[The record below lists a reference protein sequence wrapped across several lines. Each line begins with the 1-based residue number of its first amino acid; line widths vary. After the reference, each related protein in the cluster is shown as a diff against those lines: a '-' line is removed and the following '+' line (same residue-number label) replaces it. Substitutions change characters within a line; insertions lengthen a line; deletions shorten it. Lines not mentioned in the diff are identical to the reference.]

1 MMWLYK
7 IAWKNLWRNRSR
19 TLITMSAI
27 FFAVILS
34 VLSSS
39 LKDGIFNNL
48 VKNVVSFYT
57 GYIQIHKEGYDQ
69 EQILDNGF
77 ISTDSLTA
85 RVQAVPNV
93 VGMSPRLESFA
104 LATSG
109 KITKGCMVIGIDP
122 EKEKSIIS
130 LDQKMVSG
138 HYIRA
143 ADNALLLGEGLA
155 RRLNLAVEDTL
166 ILIGQGYHGTT
177 AAGKYPVKGIVRFGS
192 TDLNDQTLFMPLLR
206 CQEFYN
212 APELLTSYVIS
223 LQQVSRLQQTVEPLR
238 KVLGPAYEVLSWDM
252 ILPEIKQHIEAD
264 SNNMKYVQGLLYLL
278 ICFGIFGTL
287 LMMMAER
294 QYELGMLLAIGMQK
308 SRLSIMLVLESILSV
323 LAGCMAG
330 ILFSIPLVYYFNR
343 HPIRMGGET
352 AKAYERFGFEAIFPT
367 STAPENFISQGLI
380 VLFTALILSMYPVVK
395 IIRLN
400 AVSAMKK

>member
-1 MMWLYK
+1 MWLYK

-57 GYIQIHKEGYDQ
+57 GYVQVHKEGYYD

-77 ISTDSLTA
+77 VSTAALTRQIRSA
-85 RVQAVPNV
+85 ANV
-93 VGMSPRLESFA
+93 SDLSPRLESFA

-109 KITKGCMVIGIDP
+109 KLTKGCMVIGIDP
-122 EKEKSIIS
+122 ERERSIIS
-130 LDQKMVSG
+130 LDQKIITGS
-138 HYIRA
+138 YITA
-143 ADNALLLGEGLA
+143 TDDAVIMGEGLA
-155 RRLNLAVEDTL
+155 RRLKLTVNDTVV
-166 ILIGQGYHGTT
+166 LIGQGYHGTT
-177 AAGKYPVKGIVRFGS
+177 AAGKYLLKGIVHFG
-192 TDLNDQTLFMPLLR
+192 TPDLNDQTLFMPLLR

-212 APELLTSYVIS
+212 AEGLLTSYVIS
-223 LQQVSRLQQTVEPLR
+223 LRQVSGLEETVSALQQEI
-238 KVLGPAYEVLSWDM
+238 GADYEVMSWDTM
-252 ILPEIKQHIEAD
+252 LPEIKQHIEAD

-308 SRLSIMLVLESILSV
+308 SRLSWMLVIESIISV
-323 LAGCMAG
+323 VAGCLGG
-330 ILFSIPLVYYFNR
+330 ILVSIPLVIYFNQ
-343 HPIRMGGET
+343 HPIRMGGEA

-367 STAPENFISQGLI
+367 STAPANFITQGLI
-380 VLFTALILSMYPVVK
+380 VLCIALVLSLYPVVK

-400 AVSAMKK
+400 AVTAMKK